1 MVGWSGRRKTLTI
14 LAFIAPTILGL
25 LVFSIYPL
33 VLNVFISFT
42 DRGKFHPNPDC
53 EQTLW
58 KIVEPTCWLGSP
70 PRGLAEPFAIRDPML
85 KNYGDLL
92 GGLFETDGL
101 LALGRVVVAVLP
113 LIGASLVNRQ
123 LDRRLTRPVGSG
135 TVWLAGLVLAV
146 VIAWLLGVP
155 TAYETLL
162 NSGDFIMVNVRTIL
176 YVVICIPLF
185 FAVGLAMALILNNPH
200 LRAVT
205 AFRVILIVPWA
216 ASTVAIMMTLVWQF
230 FFRQQGTINQ
240 ILGTAFANF
249 KPPAYLTHETWAFVI
264 VVLVNVWYTYPF
276 FMVTLLGGLQSIPF
290 ELYEAAEVDGAG
302 WWRQL
307 GSITLPL
314 LRPVAL
320 PIIVLSSLT
329 TYKIDAII
337 WALTQGGPTA
347 GAGKPGAT
355 EFVMVHAYKQI
366 FQTQAFG
373 RMGAFAVIL
382 FIFLFAATLYS
393 LRVTQI
399 TKGAYE

>member
-33 VLNVFISFT
+33 VLNVFISLT

-58 KIVEPTCWLGSP
+58 RIVEPTCWLGKP
-70 PRGLAEPFAIRDPML
+70 AQGLATPFAIRDPAL

-92 GGLFETDGL
+92 GGLFGTDGL
-101 LALGRVVVAVLP
+101 LALGRIVLVVLP
-113 LIGASLVNRQ
+113 VIGASLANRR

-135 TVWLAGLVLAV
+135 TVWLGGLVLAV
-146 VIAWLLGVP
+146 VVAWLIGLP
-155 TAYETLL
+155 AAYETLL

-200 LRAVT
+200 LRGVT

-230 FFRQQGTINQ
+230 FFRQQGMINQ
-240 ILGTAFANF
+240 IIKTLFTSF
-249 KPPAYLTHETWAFVI
+249 KPPAYLTNGTWAFAI

-307 GSITLPL
+307 GSVTLPL

-329 TYKIDAII
+329 TYKIADSV

-382 FIFLFAATLYS
+382 FVFLFAATLYS

>member
-1 MVGWSGRRKTLTI
+1 MVGWSGRRKNLTI

-58 KIVEPTCWLGSP
+58 KIVEPTCWLGNP
-70 PRGLAEPFAIRDPML
+70 PRGLATPFSVRDPML

-92 GGLFETDGL
+92 GGLFGTDGL
-101 LALGRVVVAVLP
+101 WALGRIALVVLP
-113 LIGASLVNRQ
+113 LIGAWLLNRW
-123 LDRRLTRPVGSG
+123 LDRGVTRPIGTG
-135 TVWLAGLVLAV
+135 TVWLGGLVLAV
-146 VIAWLLGVP
+146 AVGWLVGVP
-155 TAYETLL
+155 AAYETLV

-176 YVVICIPLF
+176 YVAICIPLF

-240 ILGTAFANF
+240 IIQTAFANF
-249 KPPAYLTHETWAFVI
+249 KPPAYLTHETWAFAI

-276 FMVTLLGGLQSIPF
+276 FMVTLLGGLQSIPM

-302 WWRQL
+302 WWKQL
-307 GSITLPL
+307 SSITLPL

-329 TYKIDAII
+329 TYKIDAVI

-382 FIFLFAATLYS
+382 FFFLFAATMYS
-393 LRVTQI
+393 LRVTEI

>member
-1 MVGWSGRRKTLTI
+1 MVGWSGRRKNLTI

-33 VLNVFISFT
+33 ILNVFISFT
-42 DRGKFHPNPDC
+42 DRGRFRPNPDC
-53 EQTLW
+53 ENPLW
-58 KIVEPTCWLGSP
+58 RIVEPTCWMGNPST
-70 PRGLAEPFAIRDPML
+70 GLAAPFAIRDPVI
-85 KNYGDLL
+85 KNYVDLL

-101 LALGRVVVAVLP
+101 LALGTIVLVVLP
-113 LIGASLVNRQ
+113 LVGASILNRR
-123 LDRRLTRPVGSG
+123 LDRGLTRPVSSG
-135 TVWLAGLVLAV
+135 LVWLGGLALAIIV
-146 VIAWLLGVP
+146 AWLVDGRA
-155 TAYETLL
+155 AYSTLL
-162 NSGDFIMVNVRTIL
+162 NSGDFIMVNVRTII
-176 YVVICIPLF
+176 YVAVCIPLF
-185 FAVGLAMALILNNPH
+185 FSVGLAMALILNNSS

-240 ILGTAFANF
+240 IIEIFHANF
-249 KPPAYLTHETWAFVI
+249 SPPAYLNNNIWAFVI

-276 FMVTLLGGLQSIPF
+276 FMVTLLGGLQSIPLD
-290 ELYEAAEVDGAG
+290 LYEAADVDGAS

-320 PIIVLSSLT
+320 PIIVLSALT

-337 WALTQGGPTA
+337 WAMTRGGPIA

-393 LRVTQI
+393 LRLTQI